1 MSKDQTS
8 SKTQKKKG
16 FYIFFILVGV
26 FVSVVAIVISLNNP
40 KKTDV
45 PEEKIVVVDS
55 IQEVDPD
62 KIENGIHLRTGF
74 VEGEGLTTV
83 INNCTNCHSAK
94 LVTQNRMTKEQWQA
108 TIHWM
113 QETQNLWDLGDNE
126 EIILNYLATHYAP
139 TKEGRRKN
147 LQDIEWYTLK

>member
-74 VEGEGLTTV
+74 VEGEGLTSV

>member
-74 VEGEGLTTV
+74 AEGEGLTTV